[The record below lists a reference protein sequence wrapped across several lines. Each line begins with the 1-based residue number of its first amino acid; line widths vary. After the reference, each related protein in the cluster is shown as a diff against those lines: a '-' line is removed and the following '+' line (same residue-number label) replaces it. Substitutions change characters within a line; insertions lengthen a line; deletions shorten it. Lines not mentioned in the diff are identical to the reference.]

1 MKREM
6 KFAIDGVRLSEM
18 DSNSIYLTF
27 DICETARVY
36 PLSLRKAYLRDEAL
50 YVEASSKAPFRTYI
64 GKMIYWA
71 ESEERKDDGK
81 AFTVYSGDN
90 VVRRGPK
97 RDTLLDAG
105 QFLFIVSGNANHIDT
120 TDLMKSAKLKDGSLS
135 EIKTLA
141 KRWSGRN
148 RRNYDKENSPY
159 RNVQCY

>member
-18 DSNSIYLTF
+18 DDNSIYLTF
-27 DICETARVY
+27 DVCETARVY
-36 PLSLRKAYLRDEAL
+36 PMSQRKAYLRDDAL
-50 YVEASSKAPFRTYI
+50 HVEAKSMAPFRTYI

-120 TDLMKSAKLKDGSLS
+120 TDLMKSAKLKPEKFS

-141 KRWSGRN
+141 KRWSGKN
-148 RRNYDKENSPY
+148 RRDFEKEKSPY